1 METSVFFSHQGYT
14 STSANHLANLAKEYI
29 RDLQGKVD
37 NITFLNVKV
46 SLLDSPN
53 EKVTRIGYNE
63 NLLNC
68 IPQWLVDIAEAKS
81 LIAWL
86 REAIK
91 AKDEMFK
98 IIQETN
104 LEEWCKNNNIPMP
117 TRPMRGHI
125 LTEEEYYNSLSIK
138 ERNRYYSLETKAA
151 VIGKIIHPEGA
162 YSTSRDELISKLQNP
177 IKITGN
183 GRDSILTYYEA
194 SVSLEKVDAIYFAL
208 QKEHREIQAELNSMK
223 HDCQVAIEESTNR
236 VNLAHTGALAEYNKR
251 IDELN
256 DLFINW
262 KDTEA
267 QKCRQLKI
275 IIPAALN
282 SICEKVNKLGK

>member
-14 STSANHLANLAKEYI
+14 STSANHIANLAKEYI

-104 LEEWCKNNNIPMP
+104 LEEWCKNNNILMP

-162 YSTSRDELISKLQNP
+162 YSTNRDELISKLQNP
-177 IKITGN
+177 IRVTGN
-183 GRDSILTYYEA
+183 GRDSILTYYSP
-194 SVSLEKVDAIYFAL
+194 SVPLEKVDAIYFAL

>member
-1 METSVFFSHQGYT
+1 MENSVFFGPQGYT
-14 STSANHLANLAKEYI
+14 STSANHVANLAKEYI

-37 NITFLNVKV
+37 NVTFLNVKV

-53 EKVTRIGYNE
+53 EKTTRIGYNE

-68 IPQWLVDIAEAKS
+68 IPQWLADIAEAKS

-98 IIQETN
+98 IIQKTN

-117 TRPMRGHI
+117 TGPMRGHI

-223 HDCQVAIEESTNR
+223 HDCQLAIEESTNR
-236 VNLAHTGALAEYNKR
+236 VNLAYTGVLAEYNKR

>member
-1 METSVFFSHQGYT
+1 METLVFFSHQGYT
-14 STSANHLANLAKEYI
+14 STSANHIANLAKEYI

-37 NITFLNVKV
+37 NVSFLNVKV

-63 NLLNC
+63 NLLNY
-68 IPQWLVDIAEAKS
+68 IPQWLADIAEAKS

-91 AKDEMFK
+91 AKDELFK
-98 IIQETN
+98 TIQKTS
-104 LEEWCKNNNIPMP
+104 LEEWCEHNNIPMP
-117 TRPMRGHI
+117 TRPERGHI

-138 ERNRYYSLETKAA
+138 ERNRYFSLETKAA
-151 VIGKIIHPEGA
+151 VIGKCIHPEGA

-177 IKITGN
+177 IRVTGN
-183 GRDSILTYYEA
+183 GRDSILTYYTP
-194 SVSLEKVDAIYFAL
+194 SVPLEKVDAIYFEL
-208 QKEHREIQAELNSMK
+208 QKEHRELQAELNSMK
-223 HDCQVAIEESTNR
+223 HDCQLAIEESTNM
-236 VNLAHTGALAEYNKR
+236 VNLTYTKALAEYNKR
-251 IDELN
+251 MDELN